1 MRTRRVWRPSGPSSP
16 SAIRDENTVLGPLI
30 REQQRAR
37 VEGYVQSGLDEGAE
51 LLCGGKRPD
60 GLAKGFYYEP
70 TVFVSDNG
78 LRIAQEEIFGRVL
91 TVVPYSGEDDDAVRI
106 ANDSIYGLGG
116 GVVSTSTSHAF
127 NVARQIRAG
136 NVTAQGVG
144 REPLA
149 STGPGNGQG
158 PGWGNQFTGIG
169 QAGAF
174 GGYKQSG
181 LGREWGHHGLEEF
194 TEVKQLSWS

>member
-1 MRTRRVWRPSGPSSP
+1 MAWSPRPRRTPSTWPARSGP
-16 SAIRDENTVLGPLI
+16 
-30 REQQRAR
+30 
-37 VEGYVQSGLDEGAE
+37 
-51 LLCGGKRPD
+51 
-60 GLAKGFYYEP
+60 
-70 TVFVSDNG
+70 
-78 LRIAQEEIFGRVL
+78 
-91 TVVPYSGEDDDAVRI
+91 
-106 ANDSIYGLGG
+106 
-116 GVVSTSTSHAF
+116 
-127 NVARQIRAG
+127 G

-144 REPLA
+144 RDPLA